1 MNLARAILANETGY
15 KIHFKII
22 LKNKKISYIYSQIK
36 ININKLLSKFKISKK
51 LIKRLVNSMGNNYKY
66 NGKITKMRTA
76 LNCVEKQ
83 PKRKLNK
90 K

>member
-36 ININKLLSKFKISKK
+36 ININFRLPSKFKISKK
-51 LIKRLVNSMGNNYKY
+51 LIKRLVNSIGNNYKY
-66 NGKITKMRTA
+66 N
-76 LNCVEKQ
+76 
-83 PKRKLNK
+83 
-90 K
+90 